1 MEKALLHVFAR
12 SAPYTPV
19 PVVHMEEVVDG
30 EKVQYNIPS
39 ELSDHLFRYWN
50 TKTLLLDL
58 NVKVHQCLR
67 LFCLIR
73 KFLCSDSIH
82 PVRLVQDFLL
92 AGLAEDWSV
101 SMTTEPESYLVA
113 AKRLQTCCHG
123 VDASQFYW
131 IHQLQKDLTA
141 PAEDKD
147 PGSSNTADASDKESR
162 TRKGAESLR
171 SVFSLSVNPEVEGEL
186 YLLRPSLLLQ
196 LEELLTKREEI
207 MKNKRLQG
215 INEGN
220 KQRSEAEM
228 NKGEAH
234 ESRNGIRSLFFGF
247 SGVVFRNVP
256 VSLWAP
262 PAFHQLLLRAVVPS
276 HTETMKKLGQKLE
289 KLLAPYGVSMVTEE
303 GALRLTAQPMGLVGQ
318 VFVSDA
324 ADTNSQVIV
333 VSLNLDLLAVILF
346 SLPDWRLLWCHD
358 SRFIQQFS
366 RSPPPGTPFRP
377 FSLFPESFSFDISF
391 WSGPAWEEK
400 LFHAAVR
407 EASLGTVEQVKL
419 IDMFS
424 HPDLSQTS
432 FCYRLTYRSH
442 THAVSHTQALTFHKQ
457 LQLQLTS
464 RLQLTIR

>member
-12 SAPYTPV
+12 STPYTPV
-19 PVVHMEEVVDG
+19 PEVHMEEVVDG
-30 EKVQYNIPS
+30 EKVHYNVPS

-50 TKTLLLDL
+50 TKTLLFDL
-58 NVKVHQCLR
+58 NFKVHQCLCL
-67 LFCLIR
+67 LFLFR

-82 PVRLVQDFLL
+82 PVKLVQDFLL

-101 SMTTEPESYLVA
+101 SMTAESESYLVA

-131 IHQLQKDLTA
+131 IHQLQKDLTS

-147 PGSSNTADASDKESR
+147 PGSSNTVDASGKESR
-162 TRKGAESLR
+162 TRRGAESLR
-171 SVFSLSVNPEVEGEL
+171 PAFSLVVNPDVEGEL

-207 MKNKRLQG
+207 MNNKRLQG

-220 KQRSEAEM
+220 KQRCEAEI
-228 NKGEAH
+228 NKDEAC
-234 ESRNGIRSLFFGF
+234 ESCNGISGSLFGF

-256 VSLWAP
+256 VSLWAL

-276 HTETMKKLGQKLE
+276 HTETIKKLGHKLE
-289 KLLAPYGVSMVTEE
+289 KLLAPYGVSMVTED
-303 GALRLTAQPMGLVGQ
+303 GGLRLTAQPMGLVGQ

-324 ADTNSQVIV
+324 ANSHVTIV
-333 VSLNLDLLAVILF
+333 ASLNLDLLAALLF

-358 SRFIQQFS
+358 SRFTKQFS
-366 RSPPPGTPFRP
+366 LPPPPGTPFRP

-400 LFHAAVR
+400 RFHAAVR
-407 EASLGTVEQVKL
+407 EASHCTVEQVKL
-419 IDMFS
+419 VDTFS

-457 LQLQLTS
+457 LQLLLAS